1 MRVPL
6 SFAQR
11 RLWFIHRLDGPSA
24 AYNIPIALRLTGEVD
39 RAALNAALL
48 DVIGRHEVLRTV
60 FPVEG
65 GEPYQRVLGVAELD
79 WALSVVEVDAAGLAE
94 AVGRAREHAFDLASE
109 VPIRAT
115 LFVTGPG
122 EQVLVVVTHH
132 IAADG
137 WSMGP
142 LARDVSIAYEARSR
156 GGTPEWEALPVQYA
170 DYTLWQRELLG
181 EEDDPDSVLSRQ
193 IGYWREALAGI
204 PEELDLPYDR
214 PRPEISGHVGHV
226 VPLDVPADVH
236 ARLLEVARAEGATTF
251 MVVQAA
257 LAVLLAKLGAG
268 RDIPIGAAVA
278 GRTDEALDD
287 LVGFF
292 VNTLVIRTDL
302 SGDPTFREVLGRVKE
317 SSLDAYAHQDVPFE
331 RLVEELAPSRSL
343 SRHPLF
349 QVVLTL
355 QNVEEAALDLE
366 GLQAG
371 GVAAEWGASARFD
384 LEFSVHEAFG
394 ADGAPA
400 GLRGSLTAAAD
411 LFERES
417 AGLLV
422 ARWIRVLAAVAA
434 DPRARLSA
442 VPAADAAERDRALV
456 AWQEPPA
463 GGAALS
469 LVELFET
476 QAARTP
482 EATAVVC
489 DGAEVT
495 YADLDARAERLARLL
510 AARGVGPETV
520 VPVVLER
527 GVDVIVAM
535 IAVLKAGGAYLPV
548 DPGYPAARI
557 RQLVAGCAL
566 VVASP
571 ETAGLLPD
579 GAGPLMVDDPAE
591 AEPAPR
597 VVPHPDQPAYVI
609 HTSGSTGRPK
619 GVVVTHRNVA
629 ELFAATR
636 DHFRPGPQ
644 DAWSWFHS
652 FAFDFSV
659 WEVWGALLSGG
670 RVVVVPYAVS
680 RSPEEFLS
688 LVEESGVS
696 ILSQTPSAFY
706 PLMTAAARRPQAM
719 AGVRAIVFGG
729 EALEVGRLAG
739 WWPYQGAAG
748 PRLINMYGI
757 TETTVHVTFHE
768 VTPGTVTGGSV
779 IGRGLPGLRVL
790 VLDEWLAPVPPG
802 VAGEVYV
809 TGGQLARGYRHR
821 PGATAERFVACP
833 YGAPGERMY
842 RSGDRARWTSD
853 GRLEYVGRAD
863 AQVKIRG
870 FRIEPGEIESV
881 LAAHQDVAQAA
892 VVVRED
898 TPGDRRLVAYAVP
911 AGEQT
916 GSAERG
922 RREEIGLAELIRG
935 DEIGLADRIRGH
947 AAERLPAHMVPSAL
961 VLLDALPLTVNGKL
975 DRKALPAPEYA
986 VGGRAPLGPREELL
1000 CEGFAHVL
1008 GLERVGVDDDFFALG
1023 GHSLLVVSLVEWLRE
1038 RGVTVSVRAFFQT
1051 PTVEGLAAT
1060 AGDHQVTVPPNA
1072 IPDHPAAIT
1081 PDMLPLVEL
1090 TQAEIDQ
1097 VVAGVPGGAAN
1108 VADVYPLAPLQEGML
1123 FHHLLAG
1130 GGVDAYVLVTVLE
1143 FGSRARLDAFT
1154 DALQQVIDR
1163 HDIFRTSMA
1172 WEGLPSPVQVVWR
1185 TATLPVETVVLGGG
1199 PGGPD
1204 DPVNRLVTTV
1214 GLSMDV
1220 GRAPLLDL
1228 HVTQTGDRWLGMVRV
1243 HHMVQ
1248 DHLGLDVLLGE
1259 VEAFLAG
1266 RGDDLPEPMPF
1277 RAFVAQARTGG
1288 SESEHERFFAAL
1300 LGDVDEPTAPFGL
1313 LDARGD
1319 GVDMVRTSVDVDPA
1333 LERRLRERSRQLGV
1347 SPATVLHVAW
1357 ARVVAAVSGRD
1368 DVVFGTVLFGRM
1380 NAGAGSDRVPGP
1392 FINTLPVRLQ
1402 VNGVG
1407 AAEAVAVMRRHLA
1420 DLLAHEHAP
1429 LALAQRAS
1437 GVAPD
1442 TPLFTSILNYRHN
1455 VGGGRDRAAQDPFE
1469 GIRTVFTRERNS
1481 YPLSVSVDDDG
1492 ASLRLV
1498 VDAVAP
1504 IDPRTVCGL
1513 FATAVE
1519 GLVAAL
1525 ESELPLAAVRVLDAE
1540 ARRQVVEEWSGAEAG
1555 SVGGSVVEWFG
1566 VRAGE
1571 VPGAVAVV
1579 CGGESL
1585 SFGEVESRA
1594 NRLARFL
1601 VAQGVGRESVVGLC
1615 LPRGVDAV
1623 VAMLAVWKAGGAF
1636 LPVDPAQPAERIGFM
1651 LADSRAVLVLG
1662 VSEVLDELPA
1672 GRVRMVALDDA
1683 LVRVQLSMQEESP
1696 LEVAALPDAL
1706 AYVMYTSGSSGR
1718 PKGVAVTHGGLAT
1731 YVGWAVRAYT
1741 TEGGAPVHSSLG
1753 FDLTVTSVWVPLVAG
1768 APVRMSVEGGAE
1780 GLAAL
1785 LGESAFGLVK
1795 VVPGHLA
1802 LLSELVP
1809 AEVLADAARTWVVG
1823 GEALSGADVRHVGP
1837 VVVNEYGPTE
1847 TVVGCCTFE
1856 VRLGDE
1862 VEDRVPVG
1870 RPSPGTRLFVLDSRL
1885 EPVPAGVA
1893 GELYIAGDQVARGYV
1908 GRPGLTAERFVAC
1921 PFGGGRMYRTGD
1933 VARWRADGVLEF
1945 LGRADEQVKIL
1956 GYRIEPGEVQAVVA
1970 GHPWVAQA
1978 AVIARDSRLVAYVVA
1993 EEETDDLPESV
2004 RAFVAARLPEYMVP
2018 SAVVVLPA
2026 LPLTANGK
2034 LDRRALPAPEHVAVA
2049 GREPATEQEV
2059 VLCGLF
2065 AEVLGV
2071 SGVGVDDDF
2080 FALGGHSLLAVRLV
2094 SRIRAVLDVEVE
2106 IRALFDAPTVRGLA
2120 ERLTE
2125 ADEARPALTAWE
2137 RPERVPL
2144 SFAQRRLWFIQ
2155 QLEGPSATYNIP
2167 TSLRLSGEVDRYA
2180 LGAALRDVIGR
2191 HEALRTVF
2199 PTVNGEPYQRV
2210 LSMDELEWE
2219 LQVVEVAPE
2228 HIQDEVARA
2237 FAHTFDLASEVPI
2250 RAWLFTGQDEHV
2262 LAVVMHHIA
2271 GDGWSLAPLA
2281 RDVSIAYEARSHGR
2295 APQWDS
2301 LPVQYADYAL
2311 WQRELLGAED
2321 EPGSVLARQIGFWRE
2336 ALEGVP
2342 EELALPVDRPRPA
2355 VPGYRGHGVPV
2366 EVPAEVHARLV
2377 EVARAEGATTFM
2389 VLQAALAVLLAK
2401 LGAGR
2406 DIPIGAAVAGRTDE
2420 ALDDLVGFFVNTL
2433 VIRTDLAGDPTFR
2446 EVLGRVKDAS
2456 LDAYAY
2462 QDVPFERLVE
2472 ELAPS
2477 RSLSRHPLFQVAL
2490 TLQNTIDAE
2499 LDLPGMRSSGLT
2511 PGEVAAKFD
2520 LDLTMTELLD
2530 QDGAPAALHGTI
2542 VAAADLFDRGSA
2554 EQLAERWVRVLAA
2567 VAADPHTRLSAVE
2580 VLGAGER
2587 DRVLAEWS
2595 EPGTRARPQPVT
2607 ELFEAH
2613 AARNPA
2619 ATAVV
2624 CGTEQLGFG
2633 ELDARANRL
2642 ARRLADQGVG
2652 PEVAVGVLLERGVEL
2667 AVAFL
2672 AVLKAGGVYVPL
2684 NTGYPPARLAHMLR
2698 DSGAAVLVTD
2708 AGLEDTAVELLDH
2721 GCRLVVVDDGQGET
2735 YRRPVEAGNA
2745 AYVAY
2750 TSGST
2755 GVPKGVTVPYGALA
2769 AYVAAWEHAL
2779 AGVGGPG
2786 PVLSMAAAGFDVS
2799 IGDMAR
2805 SLFLGR
2811 PVVFLPPGDLSAE
2824 LLHHALAAGG
2834 VEIAE
2839 IVPGSLLRELAAHC
2853 RTAGRLDRLRLLIS
2867 GTDLWTYEA
2876 LTGTVAQVSATA
2888 APANVFGVTEA
2899 AIDSLLMTLPP
2910 GAAPAGDDLVPV
2922 GRPLA
2927 DVGVLVLDEWLA
2939 PVPAGVPGEL
2949 YVRGAGLARGYAG
2962 RPGLTAERFVACPFG
2977 RRMYR
2982 TGDLAKWTQD
2992 GLLVFLGRTDDQVK
3006 IRGFRIEPG
3015 EIENV
3020 IAGHPGVRHVVVTA
3034 REDVPGDARLVA
3046 YVVPDDEGVEAGA
3059 VRAFV
3064 AERLPGH
3071 MVPSAVVVLDAL
3083 PLTVHGKVDR
3093 KALPAPEYSG
3103 GSGRPPAN
3111 AREELLC
3118 AAFAEVLGLE
3128 RVGVEDDFFALGG
3141 HSLLAVSLVERL
3153 RTRSVSVSVRALFE
3167 TPTVAGL
3174 ATAAETEQ
3182 VPVPPNLIP
3191 ARAETITPEMLPL
3204 VSLSQAEID
3213 RIVAGVEG
3221 GAANVAD
3228 VYPLAPLQEGLL
3240 FHHLLA
3246 GGGGDVYMRPVVLEF
3261 PSRERLDELVGALQR
3276 VIDRHDVFRTSLAW
3290 EGVREPVQV
3299 VWRRAALPVVPVD
3312 LGGSDDPV
3320 AELVAAVGMSMDLGR
3335 APLLDVHAAQAGDRW
3350 LALVKGASPRSGP
3363 SRAGDP
3369 AGRGGGVPGGAWW

>member
-1081 PDMLPLVEL
+1081 PGHAAAGRADPGRDRPGRGRRARRRGQRRRRLPPRAPPGRHALPPPARGRRRGRVRAGDRPGVRL
-1090 TQAEIDQ
+1090 PRPPGRLHRR
-1097 VVAGVPGGAAN
+1097 VAAGHRPARHLPHQHGVGGPA
-1108 VADVYPLAPLQEGML
+1108 VAR
-1123 FHHLLAG
+1123 AG
-1130 GGVDAYVLVTVLE
+1130 GLAHGDAPRRDR
-1143 FGSRARLDAFT
+1143 RARRRPRRPRRPGEPAGD
-1154 DALQQVIDR
+1154 DR
-1163 HDIFRTSMA
+1163 RAVHGR
-1172 WEGLPSPVQVVWR
+1172 R
-1185 TATLPVETVVLGGG
+1185 
-1199 PGGPD
+1199 PG
-1204 DPVNRLVTTV
+1204 
-1214 GLSMDV
+1214 
-1220 GRAPLLDL
+1220 PLLDL

-1429 LALAQRAS
+1429 WRWPSAPAASPPTRPCSPRYSTTGTTSAAAATAPRRTRSRAS
-1437 GVAPD
+1437 GPSSPGSATATRCRCRSTTTAPHCGSWW
-1442 TPLFTSILNYRHN
+1442 TPWRRSTRGRCAGCSPRRWRGWWRRWNRSCRWRRYGCSTPRR
-1455 VGGGRDRAAQDPFE
+1455 GGRSWR
-1469 GIRTVFTRERNS
+1469 S
-1481 YPLSVSVDDDG
+1481 G
-1492 ASLRLV
+1492 AGPRLV
-1498 VDAVAP
+1498 RWVG
-1504 IDPRTVCGL
+1504 RWWSGSGCGL
-1513 FATAVE
+1513 
-1519 GLVAAL
+1519 
-1525 ESELPLAAVRVLDAE
+1525 VRC
-1540 ARRQVVEEWSGAEAG
+1540 R
-1555 SVGGSVVEWFG
+1555 
-1566 VRAGE
+1566 VRWRW
-1571 VPGAVAVV
+1571 
-1579 CGGESL
+1579 CGG
-1585 SFGEVESRA
+1585 VSRC
-1594 NRLARFL
+1594 R
-1601 VAQGVGRESVVGLC
+1601 SVRWS
-1615 LPRGVDAV
+1615 RG
-1623 VAMLAVWKAGGAF
+1623 
-1636 LPVDPAQPAERIGFM
+1636 RIGWRV
-1651 LADSRAVLVLG
+1651 SWWRRVLG
-1662 VSEVLDELPA
+1662 VSRWWVCVC
-1672 GRVRMVALDDA
+1672 R
-1683 LVRVQLSMQEESP
+1683 
-1696 LEVAALPDAL
+1696 
-1706 AYVMYTSGSSGR
+1706 
-1718 PKGVAVTHGGLAT
+1718 
-1731 YVGWAVRAYT
+1731 VGW
-1741 TEGGAPVHSSLG
+1741 
-1753 FDLTVTSVWVPLVAG
+1753 
-1768 APVRMSVEGGAE
+1768 M
-1780 GLAAL
+1780 L
-1785 LGESAFGLVK
+1785 LW
-1795 VVPGHLA
+1795 
-1802 LLSELVP
+1802 
-1809 AEVLADAARTWVVG
+1809 RCW
-1823 GEALSGADVRHVGP
+1823 R
-1837 VVVNEYGPTE
+1837 
-1847 TVVGCCTFE
+1847 C
-1856 VRLGDE
+1856 
-1862 VEDRVPVG
+1862 
-1870 RPSPGTRLFVLDSRL
+1870 
-1885 EPVPAGVA
+1885 
-1893 GELYIAGDQVARGYV
+1893 
-1908 GRPGLTAERFVAC
+1908 GRPG
-1921 PFGGGRMYRTGD
+1921 
-1933 VARWRADGVLEF
+1933 
-1945 LGRADEQVKIL
+1945 
-1956 GYRIEPGEVQAVVA
+1956 
-1970 GHPWVAQA
+1970 
-1978 AVIARDSRLVAYVVA
+1978 
-1993 EEETDDLPESV
+1993 V
-2004 RAFVAARLPEYMVP
+2004 R
-2018 SAVVVLPA
+2018 
-2026 LPLTANGK
+2026 
-2034 LDRRALPAPEHVAVA
+2034 
-2049 GREPATEQEV
+2049 
-2059 VLCGLF
+2059 
-2065 AEVLGV
+2065 
-2071 SGVGVDDDF
+2071 F
-2080 FALGGHSLLAVRLV
+2080 FAG
-2094 SRIRAVLDVEVE
+2094 
-2106 IRALFDAPTVRGLA
+2106 
-2120 ERLTE
+2120 
-2125 ADEARPALTAWE
+2125 
-2137 RPERVPL
+2137 
-2144 SFAQRRLWFIQ
+2144 
-2155 QLEGPSATYNIP
+2155 
-2167 TSLRLSGEVDRYA
+2167 
-2180 LGAALRDVIGR
+2180 
-2191 HEALRTVF
+2191 
-2199 PTVNGEPYQRV
+2199 
-2210 LSMDELEWE
+2210 
-2219 LQVVEVAPE
+2219 
-2228 HIQDEVARA
+2228 
-2237 FAHTFDLASEVPI
+2237 
-2250 RAWLFTGQDEHV
+2250 
-2262 LAVVMHHIA
+2262 
-2271 GDGWSLAPLA
+2271 
-2281 RDVSIAYEARSHGR
+2281 
-2295 APQWDS
+2295 
-2301 LPVQYADYAL
+2301 
-2311 WQRELLGAED
+2311 
-2321 EPGSVLARQIGFWRE
+2321 
-2336 ALEGVP
+2336 
-2342 EELALPVDRPRPA
+2342 
-2355 VPGYRGHGVPV
+2355 
-2366 EVPAEVHARLV
+2366 
-2377 EVARAEGATTFM
+2377 
-2389 VLQAALAVLLAK
+2389 
-2401 LGAGR
+2401 
-2406 DIPIGAAVAGRTDE
+2406 
-2420 ALDDLVGFFVNTL
+2420 
-2433 VIRTDLAGDPTFR
+2433 
-2446 EVLGRVKDAS
+2446 
-2456 LDAYAY
+2456 
-2462 QDVPFERLVE
+2462 
-2472 ELAPS
+2472 
-2477 RSLSRHPLFQVAL
+2477 
-2490 TLQNTIDAE
+2490 
-2499 LDLPGMRSSGLT
+2499 
-2511 PGEVAAKFD
+2511 
-2520 LDLTMTELLD
+2520 
-2530 QDGAPAALHGTI
+2530 
-2542 VAAADLFDRGSA
+2542 
-2554 EQLAERWVRVLAA
+2554 
-2567 VAADPHTRLSAVE
+2567 
-2580 VLGAGER
+2580 
-2587 DRVLAEWS
+2587 
-2595 EPGTRARPQPVT
+2595 
-2607 ELFEAH
+2607 
-2613 AARNPA
+2613 
-2619 ATAVV
+2619 
-2624 CGTEQLGFG
+2624 
-2633 ELDARANRL
+2633 
-2642 ARRLADQGVG
+2642 
-2652 PEVAVGVLLERGVEL
+2652 
-2667 AVAFL
+2667 
-2672 AVLKAGGVYVPL
+2672 
-2684 NTGYPPARLAHMLR
+2684 
-2698 DSGAAVLVTD
+2698 
-2708 AGLEDTAVELLDH
+2708 
-2721 GCRLVVVDDGQGET
+2721 
-2735 YRRPVEAGNA
+2735 
-2745 AYVAY
+2745 
-2750 TSGST
+2750 
-2755 GVPKGVTVPYGALA
+2755 
-2769 AYVAAWEHAL
+2769 
-2779 AGVGGPG
+2779 
-2786 PVLSMAAAGFDVS
+2786 
-2799 IGDMAR
+2799 
-2805 SLFLGR
+2805 
-2811 PVVFLPPGDLSAE
+2811 
-2824 LLHHALAAGG
+2824 
-2834 VEIAE
+2834 
-2839 IVPGSLLRELAAHC
+2839 
-2853 RTAGRLDRLRLLIS
+2853 
-2867 GTDLWTYEA
+2867 
-2876 LTGTVAQVSATA
+2876 
-2888 APANVFGVTEA
+2888 
-2899 AIDSLLMTLPP
+2899 
-2910 GAAPAGDDLVPV
+2910 
-2922 GRPLA
+2922 
-2927 DVGVLVLDEWLA
+2927 
-2939 PVPAGVPGEL
+2939 
-2949 YVRGAGLARGYAG
+2949 
-2962 RPGLTAERFVACPFG
+2962 
-2977 RRMYR
+2977 
-2982 TGDLAKWTQD
+2982 
-2992 GLLVFLGRTDDQVK
+2992 
-3006 IRGFRIEPG
+3006 
-3015 EIENV
+3015 
-3020 IAGHPGVRHVVVTA
+3020 
-3034 REDVPGDARLVA
+3034 
-3046 YVVPDDEGVEAGA
+3046 
-3059 VRAFV
+3059 
-3064 AERLPGH
+3064 
-3071 MVPSAVVVLDAL
+3071 
-3083 PLTVHGKVDR
+3083 
-3093 KALPAPEYSG
+3093 
-3103 GSGRPPAN
+3103 
-3111 AREELLC
+3111 
-3118 AAFAEVLGLE
+3118 
-3128 RVGVEDDFFALGG
+3128 
-3141 HSLLAVSLVERL
+3141 
-3153 RTRSVSVSVRALFE
+3153 
-3167 TPTVAGL
+3167 
-3174 ATAAETEQ
+3174 
-3182 VPVPPNLIP
+3182 
-3191 ARAETITPEMLPL
+3191 
-3204 VSLSQAEID
+3204 
-3213 RIVAGVEG
+3213 
-3221 GAANVAD
+3221 
-3228 VYPLAPLQEGLL
+3228 
-3240 FHHLLA
+3240 
-3246 GGGGDVYMRPVVLEF
+3246 
-3261 PSRERLDELVGALQR
+3261 
-3276 VIDRHDVFRTSLAW
+3276 
-3290 EGVREPVQV
+3290 
-3299 VWRRAALPVVPVD
+3299 
-3312 LGGSDDPV
+3312 
-3320 AELVAAVGMSMDLGR
+3320 
-3335 APLLDVHAAQAGDRW
+3335 
-3350 LALVKGASPRSGP
+3350 
-3363 SRAGDP
+3363 
-3369 AGRGGGVPGGAWW
+3369 